1 MAMTEIPAAVPA
13 PPGCKV
19 NYEKVEKAE
28 KIVKVEHKSWFA
40 WFPFLSLFEL

>member
-19 NYEKVEKAE
+19 NYDKIE
-28 KIVKVEHKSWFA
+28 KIVKVKRKSWFA